1 MTGAHAPQPNSKKR
15 PWTDPEPE
23 PEPDFD
29 WNFWMNKVN
38 EEDPPRRRPAPPKE
52 FGQAHEYQVGHAQ
65 QWQPNPTG
73 PDPDFDWD
81 HWTSLDD
88 SRAPPSPPMIPAS
101 QIGSLI
107 SESWGNPWSDDAS
120 IPKLTTKPDS
130 DPNLMAA
137 HQPPLY
143 PLSSTVNPPSTES
156 YLYSHPGS
164 VVHHL
169 LSPGAGLPT
178 ITEHGEVS
186 PPLPDLVWSPKE
198 PEYEVVH
205 HPPSPNQVSLEKL
218 QEPEAEVANGP
229 PPSPELTDPE
239 NSDYQPL
246 SADSQPVDLLAAIY
260 AAKGKAKESSRISA
274 TTSGP
279 EGVGA

>member
-1 MTGAHAPQPNSKKR
+1 
-15 PWTDPEPE
+15 
-23 PEPDFD
+23 
-29 WNFWMNKVN
+29 
-38 EEDPPRRRPAPPKE
+38 
-52 FGQAHEYQVGHAQ
+52 
-65 QWQPNPTG
+65 
-73 PDPDFDWD
+73 
-81 HWTSLDD
+81 
-88 SRAPPSPPMIPAS
+88 MIPAS
-101 QIGSLI
+101 QIGSLL
-107 SESWGNPWSDDAS
+107 SWGKPWSDDAS

-164 VVHHL
+164 VPVVHP
-169 LSPGAGLPT
+169 LSLGAGLPT

-186 PPLPDLVWSPKE
+186 PPLPDVVGLPKE

-205 HPPSPNQVSLEKL
+205 HPPSQNQGTPEKP
-218 QEPEAEVANGP
+218 EKPEAEVVNGP

-239 NSDYQPL
+239 LGLNSDYQSL

-260 AAKGKAKESSRISA
+260 AAKGKAKESRPISA
-274 TTSGP
+274 TTSRP
-279 EGVGA
+279 AAQRELEPNERSLDPWE